1 MCRPDCWR
9 WSLLSHDDHYRAVFE
24 ASPDATL
31 IVGSEGLILD
41 VNEQAVR
48 MFGWSREALTGASVE
63 RLVPSS
69 KRGAHLEHRRHYVR
83 WPRSRPMGAGLELYA
98 VRRDGTEFP
107 VEISLSPWTPPGGS
121 GHVICAIRDISAWER
136 MRKRS
141 GLMVA
146 AMEQERKRLSLELHD
161 EVLQCLVSLKVRVKL
176 MRDETDDGRRA
187 REGAQ
192 VSGEILDTFN
202 AVKRLIRGLRPPELE
217 HQGLAG
223 ALRDHFHL
231 LRDSGGFRVD
241 AQVGDV
247 DDELDEMTALALYR
261 VVQEAVANAA
271 RHSGER
277 SATVRIAS
285 SGGHVVAEI
294 RDRGRGFELRDPGS
308 VEPYDHV
315 GITGMTERAAMVGG
329 DVTIETAPGRGTL
342 VRLTIPARGA
352 PAMPGV
358 RGP

>member
-1 MCRPDCWR
+1 
-9 WSLLSHDDHYRAVFE
+9 
-24 ASPDATL
+24 
-31 IVGSEGLILD
+31 
-41 VNEQAVR
+41 
-48 MFGWSREALTGASVE
+48 
-63 RLVPSS
+63 
-69 KRGAHLEHRRHYVR
+69 
-83 WPRSRPMGAGLELYA
+83 MGAGLELYA

-107 VEISLSPWTPPGGS
+107 VEISLSPRTPPRGAGQ
-121 GHVICAIRDISAWER
+121 VICAIRDISAWER

-187 REGAQ
+187 REGEQ
-192 VSGEILDTFN
+192 ISREIMDTFN

-231 LRDSGGFRVD
+231 LRDSGGFQVD
-241 AQVGDV
+241 VQVGDV
-247 DDELDEMTALALYR
+247 DDELDEMTALTLYR

-277 SATVRIAS
+277 SATVRVA
-285 SGGHVVAEI
+285 SGGGYVVAEI

-308 VEPYDHV
+308 AEPYDHV

-352 PAMPGV
+352 AAAPGV
-358 RGP
+358 RLP

>member
-1 MCRPDCWR
+1 
-9 WSLLSHDDHYRAVFE
+9 
-24 ASPDATL
+24 
-31 IVGSEGLILD
+31 
-41 VNEQAVR
+41 
-48 MFGWSREALTGASVE
+48 
-63 RLVPSS
+63 
-69 KRGAHLEHRRHYVR
+69 
-83 WPRSRPMGAGLELYA
+83 
-98 VRRDGTEFP
+98 
-107 VEISLSPWTPPGGS
+107 
-121 GHVICAIRDISAWER
+121 

-146 AMEQERKRLSLELHD
+146 AMEQERRRLSLELHD

-187 REGAQ
+187 REGGQ
-192 VSGEILDTFN
+192 ISREILDTFN

-231 LRDSGGFRVD
+231 LRDSGGFQVD

-247 DDELDEMTALALYR
+247 DDELDETTALTLYR

-277 SATVRIAS
+277 SASVRVA
-285 SGGHVVAEI
+285 SGGGCVVAEI

-308 VEPYDHV
+308 AEPYDHV

-329 DVTIETAPGRGTL
+329 EVTIETAPGRGTL
-342 VRLTIPARGA
+342 VRLTIPARDA
-352 PAMPGV
+352 PAMQGV